1 MLGNYQPSEFDL
13 RFYLFGIPVLITPMF
28 WLGSVVLGWGAMDS
42 GPPYL
47 LMWVVVCFVSIL
59 AHELGHALV
68 ARWMGCQVVE
78 VALYMMGG
86 VATYLPG
93 RIHTQGKSI
102 LIALAGPAAGFIL
115 WALMLFVF
123 QDPLLLFAFKYLDP
137 AAVPLIADGVFQWEY
152 INLWWGLVNLL
163 PVLPLD
169 GGRVLE
175 AVCSSMSPF
184 RGEVYARKISVLV
197 GGLVAAYFLTHGM
210 TYPGILFL
218 SIAMM
223 NVQSL
228 QNR

>member
-13 RFYLFGIPVLITPMF
+13 RFDLFGIPVRVTPMF
-28 WLGSVVLGWGAMDS
+28 WLGSVVLGWDAMTL

-59 AHELGHALV
+59 AHEMGHALV
-68 ARWMGCQVVE
+68 ARWLGCQVVE
-78 VALYMMGG
+78 AALYLMGG
-86 VATYLPG
+86 VAVYLPG
-93 RIHTQGKSI
+93 RNHTQGKSI
-102 LIALAGPAAGFIL
+102 LIALAGPAAGFL
-115 WALMLFVF
+115 MWAAMYFVI
-123 QDPLLLFAFKYLDP
+123 QNPLLFFTIKYLDP
-137 AAVPLIADGVFQWEY
+137 SAVPLIADGVIQWEY

-175 AVCSSMSPF
+175 AVATSMSPF
-184 RGEVYARKISVLV
+184 RGEEYARKISVLV

-210 TYPGILFL
+210 TYPGILFM